1 MDKQLDAT
9 IDLTTLVDHLP
20 IAIFLVGKD
29 GTILLSNRMA
39 QQIQFVETRESKTQR
54 FGDIIGCPNV
64 NENAAGCGA
73 SESCYLCRVKKMIA
87 RAFAA
92 RKSMAQF
99 ETNISTRSMGVR
111 SIRMTVTYV
120 CFNERLKTEQEMCI
134 VTVEDMTE
142 LKEKER
148 MEAASETIGA
158 ICHEM
163 NQPLQAIMGNVE
175 LLTQFQLEAGAVLKI
190 EKIFSEMERIQS
202 INSKLMNLTHY
213 QTKPYLS
220 TNILD
225 VERSAG

>member
-1 MDKQLDAT
+1 
-9 IDLTTLVDHLP
+9 
-20 IAIFLVGKD
+20 
-29 GTILLSNRMA
+29 
-39 QQIQFVETRESKTQR
+39 
-54 FGDIIGCPNV
+54 
-64 NENAAGCGA
+64 
-73 SESCYLCRVKKMIA
+73 
-87 RAFAA
+87 
-92 RKSMAQF
+92 
-99 ETNISTRSMGVR
+99 
-111 SIRMTVTYV
+111 
-120 CFNERLKTEQEMCI
+120 MCI

-142 LKEKER
+142 LKKKER

>member
-1 MDKQLDAT
+1 
-9 IDLTTLVDHLP
+9 
-20 IAIFLVGKD
+20 
-29 GTILLSNRMA
+29 
-39 QQIQFVETRESKTQR
+39 
-54 FGDIIGCPNV
+54 
-64 NENAAGCGA
+64 
-73 SESCYLCRVKKMIA
+73 
-87 RAFAA
+87 
-92 RKSMAQF
+92 
-99 ETNISTRSMGVR
+99 
-111 SIRMTVTYV
+111 MTVTYV
-120 CFNERLKTEQEMCI
+120 PGNERLKTGQEMSI

-142 LKEKER
+142 LKKKER

-175 LLTQFQLEAGAVLKI
+175 LLTQFQLEKGAVLKI
-190 EKIFSEMERIQS
+190 EKIFSEMERIQN

>member
-1 MDKQLDAT
+1 MDKQVNAV

-20 IAIFLVGKD
+20 IAIFLVGRD

-54 FGDIIGCPNV
+54 FGDIIGCPNI
-64 NENAAGCGA
+64 NENGAGCGS
-73 SESCYLCRVKKMIA
+73 SESCHLCRVKTMIA

-92 RKSMAQF
+92 KQSMAQF
-99 ETNISTRSMGVR
+99 ETNVSTSSMGVR
-111 SIRMTVTYV
+111 SIRMTVTYIRV
-120 CFNERLKTEQEMCI
+120 NERLKTEQEMCI

-142 LKEKER
+142 LKKKER

-175 LLTQFQLEAGAVLKI
+175 LLTQFQLEAGAFSKI

-220 TNILD
+220 TKILD

>member
-1 MDKQLDAT
+1 
-9 IDLTTLVDHLP
+9 
-20 IAIFLVGKD
+20 
-29 GTILLSNRMA
+29 
-39 QQIQFVETRESKTQR
+39 
-54 FGDIIGCPNV
+54 
-64 NENAAGCGA
+64 
-73 SESCYLCRVKKMIA
+73 
-87 RAFAA
+87 
-92 RKSMAQF
+92 
-99 ETNISTRSMGVR
+99 MGVR

-120 CFNERLKTEQEMCI
+120 CVNKQLKTEQEMCI

-142 LKEKER
+142 LKKKES

-175 LLTQFQLEAGAVLKI
+175 LLTQFQLEEGAISKI
-190 EKIFSEMERIQS
+190 EKILGEMERIQN
-202 INSKLMNLTHY
+202 INKKLMNLAHY

>member
-1 MDKQLDAT
+1 MDKQVNAV

-20 IAIFLVGKD
+20 IAIFLVGRD

-54 FGDIIGCPNV
+54 FGDIIGCPSI
-64 NENAAGCGA
+64 NENGAGCGS
-73 SESCYLCRVKKMIA
+73 SESCHLCRVKTMIA

-92 RKSMAQF
+92 KQSMAQF
-99 ETNISTRSMGVR
+99 ETNVSTSSMGVR
-111 SIRMTVTYV
+111 SIRMTVTYIRV
-120 CFNERLKTEQEMCI
+120 NERLKTEQEMCI

-142 LKEKER
+142 LKKKER

-175 LLTQFQLEAGAVLKI
+175 LLTQFQLEAGAFSKI

-220 TNILD
+220 TKILD